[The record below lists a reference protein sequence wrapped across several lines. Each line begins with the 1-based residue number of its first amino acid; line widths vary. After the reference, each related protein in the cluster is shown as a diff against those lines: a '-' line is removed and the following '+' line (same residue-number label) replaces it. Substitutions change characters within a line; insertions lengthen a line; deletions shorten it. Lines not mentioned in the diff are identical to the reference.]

1 MPGLRAGQG
10 VQLELDQRLRITRR
24 TIRDFVAVVR
34 RRMLRN
40 PYHNWRHVADVT
52 QTAYALASTS
62 GLMRSM
68 PDRERLA
75 LLMAALCHDLQHPVR
90 IPPPPALRF
99 ARPTPAPLP
108 LMGSSML
115 GPAEKG
121 RAPALLTAPPG
132 WWEGVATGRADSGGR
147 RQGVTGPF
155 LVKSGSDMVK
165 GARAARGDAGCLELH
180 HRYRSHRPRRL
191 TRPAGP
197 RRRDA

>member
-1 MPGLRAGQG
+1 MPGLRAGRG

-34 RRMLRN
+34 RRMPRN

-90 IPPPPALRF
+90 IPPPHPSAQHAPHAPRSRSWGALC
-99 ARPTPAPLP
+99 
-108 LMGSSML
+108 L
-115 GPAEKG
+115 GPPKKG
-121 RAPALLTAPPG
+121 SRVMALGSA
-132 WWEGVATGRADSGGR
+132 GG
-147 RQGVTGPF
+147 
-155 LVKSGSDMVK
+155 
-165 GARAARGDAGCLELH
+165 
-180 HRYRSHRPRRL
+180 
-191 TRPAGP
+191 
-197 RRRDA
+197 